1 MAKSTE
7 MLKATNHYI
16 LYYKSQWLTCI
27 NLFIK
32 QVKNICKLATVE
44 FINKLNCSSN
54 NRLHPMI
61 CSLCV
66 CVFSVLMFVLLSR
79 DEPANALCPQ
89 DGVCGEA
96 RDEEDREDQQPVD
109 ALHRD
114 AREGAEM
121 I

>member
-1 MAKSTE
+1 
-7 MLKATNHYI
+7 
-16 LYYKSQWLTCI
+16 
-27 NLFIK
+27 
-32 QVKNICKLATVE
+32 
-44 FINKLNCSSN
+44 
-54 NRLHPMI
+54 MI

-121 I
+121 IWIHHGFVGGGFKPLNTNSLSENTACLIYVYTLRLPATEAKPVHRGMT